1 MAQELKGLEYLKK
14 NVIKNKKYDENKP
27 FAFISYSHDD
37 HDSQIVMNIF
47 KKMFDKGYN
56 LWIDVANIP
65 KNEASWKTAART
77 ALRSKLCKCAIF
89 FRSENSMVKDTI
101 LNEIKLINDL
111 EHINGFIV
119 VDIWESK
126 KYDDAETVYKAIIN
140 QTDEELKFSETQINT
155 CMDLCEII
163 KVDNSAIRLRYEAE
177 NDIDKAV
184 AEIIEEIKY
193 EIKSDG
199 SEPVT
204 NTTDD
209 NHSETVKIN
218 INDIEPNPL
227 DVKKGITKPPKPP
240 KPPEP
245 TGEVYYL
252 VEPNNGNGGRAII
265 KYDGTDYFLLKKSKV
280 SNDISKVPRNQTL
293 CDNYNNYSKVF
304 AERIRLVDK
313 DIKSSISALCK
324 MVYGTSVSGDDG
336 CKKEISKEEAEK
348 ILRENAKLAVPEP
361 TVVPIP
367 ENGGN
372 DEDEVDDDWD
382 YTDEDEDEE
391 DDDLTYDGE
400 DEDGIYED
408 DWDYTD
414 EDEDEDVVEPTGT
427 PPTSEKI
434 VDLKS
439 NIKTGNTIYKFT
451 LYGVTYINS
460 SLKDMVI
467 TVFETVLNRNPDKL
481 DIALEKLKSNLRKGD
496 IIGKVGQ
503 IIDGRPVTANFGAGE
518 AFDVAGTTVSIG
530 TRIDAKT
537 ASRILVR
544 LCEACDVK
552 KGTDLSI
559 KEVK

>member
-348 ILRENAKLAVPEP
+348 ILRENAKLAGLEH
-361 TVVPIP
+361 TVTQTP
-367 ENGGN
+367 ENGGS
-372 DEDEVDDDWD
+372 DENG
-382 YTDEDEDEE
+382 
-391 DDDLTYDGE
+391 DGGE
-400 DEDGIYED
+400 
-408 DWDYTD
+408 TT
-414 EDEDEDVVEPTGT
+414 VT
-427 PPTSEKI
+427 PPTNEKI
-434 VDLKS
+434 IDLKS
-439 NIKTGNTIYKFT
+439 FTKKGNKIYKFT
-451 LYGVTYINS
+451 LYDTTYINS
-460 SLKDMVI
+460 SLRDMVI
-467 TVFETVLNRNPDKL
+467 NVFKTVLNRNPDKL
-481 DIALEKLKSNLRKGD
+481 DIALEILYANLRKGD
-496 IIGKVGQ
+496 IIGKVGK
-503 IIDGRPVTANFGAGE
+503 IIDGKQVTANFSAGE
-518 AFDVAGTTVSIG
+518 AFNVNGTTVSIG
-530 TRIDAKT
+530 TSINADTAK
-537 ASRILVR
+537 SLFNR
-544 LCEACDVK
+544 LCKICDIK
-552 KGTDLSI
+552 MGEDLVYE
-559 KEVK
+559 EVK